1 MTCID
6 YAVSY
11 DDQIGLPQLDLLGSK
26 ILPMDINHPYI
37 PYNQDPRWGELRM
50 QELQNLYGSKDRSD
64 NENLPSIISVL
75 KNSVKELRESLKN
88 KKEKEDLLNDAD
100 KSDL

>member
-1 MTCID
+1 
-6 YAVSY
+6 
-11 DDQIGLPQLDLLGSK
+11 
-26 ILPMDINHPYI
+26 
-37 PYNQDPRWGELRM
+37 
-50 QELQNLYGSKDRSD
+50 LQNLYGSKDRSD